1 MSEIEIKIVKEKIK
15 KPRTEKQLAHT
26 ARLVAMNKERALK
39 KREEKQNLKDEEI
52 KKKKVII
59 KEIPLQNE
67 KEQIY
72 RKSREEIEK
81 KEKLKKTPKKVKK
94 VKLQGKAVNRPPT
107 PPPSSDDEPTS
118 SDSCNSTDSS
128 IDSQDYECPP
138 LSDDE
143 PTPAPDYPENY
154 HTDDPVAQPEP
165 PAPIKRKRKVYR

>member
-1 MSEIEIKIVKEKIK
+1 MSDIEIKIEKIK

-67 KEQIY
+67 NEQIY
-72 RKSREEIEK
+72 RKSRKEIELKDSRK
-81 KEKLKKTPKKVKK
+81 KNPKPLYKQVIKKKPKKVK
-94 VKLQGKAVNRPPT
+94 QPPT

-118 SDSCNSTDSS
+118 SDSSDSS
-128 IDSQDYECPP
+128 IDSQDYECPA

-143 PTPAPDYPENY
+143 PTAAPDYPENY
-154 HTDDPVAQPEP
+154 HTDEPEIIDET